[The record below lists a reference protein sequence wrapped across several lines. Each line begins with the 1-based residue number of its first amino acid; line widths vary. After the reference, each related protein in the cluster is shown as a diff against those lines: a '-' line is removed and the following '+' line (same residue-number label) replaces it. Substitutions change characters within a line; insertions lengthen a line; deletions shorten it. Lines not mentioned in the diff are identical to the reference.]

1 MYSYFQ
7 GKVAEVL
14 PDRVVIDCSG
24 VGYEIYTNTRA
35 LSQLK
40 AGESAKVYVYLQVK
54 EDDMTLYGFLSK
66 EEKAMFEKL
75 ISVSGVGPKIGIA
88 ILSAFTASEV
98 AIAIVTND
106 DKLLSSVS
114 GVGKKTAQRMILEL
128 KSRMEKAELIQTQ
141 AENGALPLDGQTNV
155 QEAVAILM
163 AMGFDQQDALGAV
176 ALVKAEGGSAEDMAL
191 AALRTLD
198 KKN

>member
-1 MYSYFQ
+1 
-7 GKVAEVL
+7 
-14 PDRVVIDCSG
+14 
-24 VGYEIYTNTRA
+24 
-35 LSQLK
+35 
-40 AGESAKVYVYLQVK
+40 
-54 EDDMTLYGFLSK
+54 
-66 EEKAMFEKL
+66 MFEKL

>member
-1 MYSYFQ
+1 MYSYFH
-7 GKVAEVL
+7 GEVAEVL
-14 PDRVVIDCSG
+14 PDRVVMDCG
-24 VGYEIYTNTRA
+24 GIGYEIYTNTRA

-40 AGESAKVYVYLQVK
+40 AGERAKIYAYLQVK
-54 EDDMTLYGFLSK
+54 EDGMTLFGFLNK

-75 ISVSGVGPKIGIA
+75 ISVSGIGPKIGIA
-88 ILSAFTASEV
+88 ILSAFSASEV

-114 GVGKKTAQRMILEL
+114 GVGKKTAQRLILEL
-128 KSRMEKAELIQTQ
+128 KSRMENTELIQTQ
-141 AENGALPLDGQTNV
+141 TENGALPLDGQTNV
-155 QEAVAILM
+155 QEAAAILM
-163 AMGFDQQDALGAV
+163 AMGFDQQDAMAAV
-176 ALVKAEGGSAEDMAL
+176 ALVKAAGGSAEDMAL